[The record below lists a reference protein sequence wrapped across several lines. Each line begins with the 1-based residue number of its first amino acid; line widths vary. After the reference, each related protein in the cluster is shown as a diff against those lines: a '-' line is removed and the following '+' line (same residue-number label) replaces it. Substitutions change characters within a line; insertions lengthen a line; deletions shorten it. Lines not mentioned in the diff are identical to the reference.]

1 MRKLASIQ
9 IIANIEPIPDANVI
23 RVASVLG
30 WKTVIKDGQFN
41 LGDRCVFVEIDA
53 VFPAKPEFAEFLKRG
68 NRLKTIRLR
77 GQISQ
82 GVCLP
87 MSILPA
93 GNYNVGDDVTEIL
106 GITKYEPP
114 IPACL
119 GGVAKG
125 LFPSFIPK
133 TDEPRV
139 QLLQDVL
146 NKYQGHEFYI
156 TEKLDGS
163 SATYYLKDGQFGVCS
178 RNLEM
183 LETETN
189 TLWKLAKYC
198 EIENKLRNLKSNIA
212 IQGELIGEG
221 IQKNIYKIRGQK
233 FYIFNIFDIDKSR
246 YLPLPDIQNYLQIMN
261 NGCPVKLELVPLVG
275 SVALS
280 NSIDEIVQQSI
291 GFSILNKESPREG
304 LVFRPKTQ
312 EIWDADFGR
321 ISFKAINPEYLL
333 KYGE

>member
-1 MRKLASIQ
+1 MRKLASVQ
-9 IIANIEPIPDANVI
+9 IIENIEPIPEANVI

-30 WKTVIKDGQFN
+30 WKTVVKEGQFN
-41 LGDRCVFVEIDA
+41 IGDRCVFVEIDS
-53 VFPAKPEFAEFLKRG
+53 VFPPKPEFVEFLKRG

-77 GQISQ
+77 GQVSQ
-82 GVCLP
+82 GVCLS
-87 MSILPA
+87 MGILPA
-93 GNYNVGDDVTEIL
+93 GVYNVGDDVTEIL

-119 GGVAKG
+119 SGEVKG
-125 LFPSFIPK
+125 AFPAFIPK

-139 QLLQDVL
+139 QTLQEVI
-146 NKYQGHEFYI
+146 NKYQGYEFYI
-156 TEKLDGS
+156 TEKLDGAS
-163 SATYYLKDGQFGVCS
+163 TTYYLKDGQFGVCS

-183 LETETN
+183 RDTENN
-189 TLWKLAKYC
+189 TLWKLAKQY
-198 EIENKLRNLKSNIA
+198 EIEHKLKNLRGNVA
-212 IQGELIGEG
+212 IQGEMIGEG

-246 YLPLPDIQNYLQIMN
+246 YLSLLDIENYLQIMN
-261 NGCPVKLELVPLVG
+261 NADPMKLELVPVIG
-275 SVALS
+275 TVVLS
-280 NSIDEIVQQSI
+280 SSIDEIVQQSI
-291 GFSILNKESPREG
+291 GFSVLNKEAQREG
-304 LVFRPKTQ
+304 LVFRPKNQ